1 MGNDINNED
10 EIHTFDLIIQ
20 ETGGFGR
27 FQQMILVL
35 SLISSVLAAC
45 NHLSPIY
52 LTYTPC
58 FDCIDNLDL
67 NGSDFHCK
75 ENYQVRLPKNLIFK
89 KYRDLNFFQCPSS
102 QDVQICNQWK
112 YDSSIFESTVVT
124 EFDLVC
130 NRAQLLPTIASSYM
144 IGVSKVILS
153 REKYIKTAIKF
164 QIRHKYLTSIYFP
177 QKFKFFFSHF
187 NNLFQPVYE
196 FKNSNF
202 GRKNVDVKISCQF

>member
-1 MGNDINNED
+1 MVNDINNED
-10 EIHTFDLIIQ
+10 ESHTFDLIIQ

-153 REKYIKTAIKF
+153 REKYI
-164 QIRHKYLTSIYFP
+164 
-177 QKFKFFFSHF
+177 
-187 NNLFQPVYE
+187 
-196 FKNSNF
+196 
-202 GRKNVDVKISCQF
+202 

>member
-67 NGSDFHCK
+67 NGSDFPCQ
-75 ENYQVRLPKNLIFK
+75 ENYQVRLPKNLI
-89 KYRDLNFFQCPSS
+89 
-102 QDVQICNQWK
+102 
-112 YDSSIFESTVVT
+112 
-124 EFDLVC
+124 
-130 NRAQLLPTIASSYM
+130 
-144 IGVSKVILS
+144 SKVS
-153 REKYIKTAIKF
+153 G
-164 QIRHKYLTSIYFP
+164 
-177 QKFKFFFSHF
+177 FKFF
-187 NNLFQPVYE
+187 
-196 FKNSNF
+196 
-202 GRKNVDVKISCQF
+202 